1 LERGEV
7 EYSTVKTGG
16 LTAFHNFLNA
26 SYSRKQTTNRLAS
39 YNLSKS
45 GFLGVK
51 SMELKSVMKCVKES
65 PSKRVYQEKV
75 SCPFPFL
82 TFMSLPFLAL
92 VWFSPG
98 DHHFTCF
105 RVDQSAVNCEVFF
118 KPLLP
123 LPSTTKLYKDV
134 TSTTKLYKDVR
145 GAGTKTEIETDADG
159 DRTVYYYVTLKTPAG
174 EREAWSASSERE
186 ARELARRVQ
195 SFVNGTESHLLVYSS
210 KPSVNLIM
218 IFFLFFLWPEID
230 TLIAAGIFTLI
241 LAFWCPRLTFD
252 RSLYQIQEEY
262 LTPFGSRGQKTYSFR
277 DVQQVTVQARTD
289 SDGDTSFSVEVTL
302 QSQKPLLSI
311 FSSSEREARA
321 EAEKLGQFL
330 GCPVIFLRETK
341 S

>member
-1 LERGEV
+1 
-7 EYSTVKTGG
+7 
-16 LTAFHNFLNA
+16 
-26 SYSRKQTTNRLAS
+26 
-39 YNLSKS
+39 
-45 GFLGVK
+45 
-51 SMELKSVMKCVKES
+51 MKCVKES
-65 PSKRVYQEKV
+65 PSKRVYQEKKV
-75 SCPFPFL
+75 SCLGPFL
-82 TFMSLPFLAL
+82 TFMSLPFFAL
-92 VWFSPG
+92 VWFSLG

-134 TSTTKLYKDVR
+134 R

-159 DRTVYYYVTLKTPAG
+159 DRTAYYYVTLKTSAG
-174 EREAWSASSERE
+174 EQVAWSASSERE
-186 ARELARRVQ
+186 AQELARRVQ
-195 SFVNGTESHLLVYSS
+195 SFVNGTESQLLVYSS
-210 KPSVNLIM
+210 KPSVVIM
-218 IFFLFFLWPEID
+218 IFSLLFLWP
-230 TLIAAGIFTLI
+230 GIFTLI
-241 LAFWCPRLTFD
+241 SALWRRRLTFD

-289 SDGDTSFSVEVTL
+289 SDGDTSFSVKVTL

-341 S
+341 SSVIFFRKTKS

>member
-7 EYSTVKTGG
+7 EYSTAKTGG
-16 LTAFHNFLNA
+16 LTAFHNFSNA

-51 SMELKSVMKCVKES
+51 SMELKSVMKCVEES
-65 PSKRVYQEKV
+65 HNKRVYQEKV
-75 SCPFPFL
+75 SCSFPFL

-92 VWFSPG
+92 VWFYPS

-105 RVDQSAVNCEVFF
+105 RVDQSAVNCEVF
-118 KPLLP
+118 
-123 LPSTTKLYKDV
+123 YKDV

-186 ARELARRVQ
+186 ARELAWRVR

-210 KPSVNLIM
+210 KPSVDLIM
-218 IFFLFFLWPEID
+218 IFFLFFLWSEIE
-230 TLIAAGIFTLI
+230 TLISAGIVTLLR
-241 LAFWCPRLTFD
+241 LAFGCPHLTFD
-252 RSLYQIQEEY
+252 RSLYRIQEEY
-262 LTPFGSRGQKTYSFR
+262 LTPFGSRVQKTYSFR
-277 DVQQVTVQARTD
+277 DVQQVTVQDRTD
-289 SDGDTSFSVEVTL
+289 SDGDTSFSVKVTL
-302 QSQKPLLSI
+302 QSQEPLLSI
-311 FSSSEREARA
+311 FSSSESEARA